1 MPDYSKDKRLYC
13 FFAKLDTQ
21 TNNRSTLYEM
31 SSTKCILFVLMVL
44 TFRQGWAQPQSQP
57 FSLGIKGGPNVTLA
71 AYEDRDLQ
79 KQFSPLPMPG
89 YFVGGFIKFPLKN
102 DYAFTSEF
110 AYTRKGRVTRFNENW
125 TNRANYH
132 FADMSMALRRSFQV
146 KLGKNIPA
154 HYFFSVG
161 PNVSYWLKGA
171 GKVSVNPG
179 GSSKY
184 EVVFNGTPDAN
195 FFKNYY
201 NDVNRWLFGI
211 DLGVGGDAPILK
223 NQRVYAEARFTW
235 GHTYMGRKNSS
246 SYMEILGFEDN
257 LRANF
262 QTFSFIL
269 TYALDFDLRN
279 RKKGKSTKDKEVKRG
294 RRR

>member
-1 MPDYSKDKRLYC
+1 MHL
-13 FFAKLDTQ
+13 
-21 TNNRSTLYEM
+21 
-31 SSTKCILFVLMVL
+31 TKGILSLVLATAFLHVL
-44 TFRQGWAQPQSQP
+44 AQPQSQP
-57 FSLGIKGGPNVTLA
+57 FSLGIKAGPNVTLA

-79 KQFSPLPMPG
+79 KQFSPLPIPG

-102 DYAFTSEF
+102 EYAFTSEF
-110 AYTRKGRVTRFNENW
+110 AYTRKGRITRFNEDW

-132 FADMSMALRRSFQV
+132 FADISMALRKSFRV

-161 PNVSYWLKGA
+161 PNISYWLKGA

-184 EVVFNGTPDAN
+184 EVVFNGVPDAN
-195 FFKNYY
+195 FFRNYY
-201 NDVNRWLFGI
+201 NEVNRWLFGI
-211 DLGVGGDAPILK
+211 DLGIGGDAPILK

-262 QTFSFIL
+262 QTLSFVL

-279 RKKGKSTKDKEVKRG
+279 RKKGKSTKDKEIKRG